1 MASPDRLILAGGP
14 GERRIALLA
23 GDTVL
28 GFAIDRGDPAV
39 GDILLGRV
47 LAKPPGGGATFVEIG
62 AALPGYLPRPGDWHE
77 GQALPVQVTAE
88 ARGGK
93 GAVLTNR
100 ITRELPPDTARMKAP
115 ARLIAPSR
123 LARLLT
129 DYPGV
134 SELLVDEPSLLPEAR
149 KAFPGA
155 QLKRGIWRDSGA
167 ADALDL
173 ALARIVPL
181 PGGARLIIDESAA
194 ATLIDIDAS
203 GANRDETNRSAMREI
218 ARQLRL
224 RNIAG
229 QIIVDPIAGGD
240 LQELVAL
247 LKSALADDPI
257 ATDVLGLTRMRMIEL
272 VRTRRLPSLSDY
284 FLSAP
289 QPQRSAA
296 SLALEALQAV
306 LAEAEAAPHRALALV
321 AAPAL
326 IHYLQSRPDL
336 IAETQA
342 RLGRPLALDAR
353 DGETGFIITDRK
365 S

>member
-1 MASPDRLILAGGP
+1 MTSPDRLILAGGP

-23 GDTVL
+23 GDAVL

-100 ITRELPPDTARMKAP
+100 ITRELPDVTRMKAP

-123 LARLLT
+123 LARLLA
-129 DYPGV
+129 DNPGV

-155 QLKRGIWRDSGA
+155 ELKRGIWRDSGA

-173 ALARIVPL
+173 ALSRIVPL

-194 ATLIDIDAS
+194 ATLIDIDA
-203 GANRDETNRSAMREI
+203 GGAQRDAANRAAMDEI

-247 LKSALADDPI
+247 LKTALAEDPI
-257 ATDVLGLTRMRMIEL
+257 DTDVLGLTRMRMIEL
-272 VRTRRLPSLSDY
+272 VRTRRQPSLSEY

-296 SLALEALQAV
+296 SLALEALQAI
-306 LAEAEAAPHRALALV
+306 LAEAEAAPHRTLALV
-321 AAPAL
+321 AAPAI

-336 IAETQA
+336 IAETQT

-353 DGETGFIITDRK
+353 DGETGFIITDKRP
-365 S
+365 